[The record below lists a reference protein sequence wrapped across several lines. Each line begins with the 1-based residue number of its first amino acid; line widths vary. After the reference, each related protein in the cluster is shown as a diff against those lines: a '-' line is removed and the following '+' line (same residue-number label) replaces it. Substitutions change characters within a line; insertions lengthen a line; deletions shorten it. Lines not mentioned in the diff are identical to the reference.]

1 MATPAPQPPA
11 HRPDPRPVAPTT
23 TTVRVYKQ
31 APVGSP
37 KGTKPSPAGSLEVPL
52 GGKQESDDAVR
63 TTVVAAVAKYI
74 GCTPQ
79 QVQISHA
86 VGGGFVAYVAP
97 KRG

>member
-1 MATPAPQPPA
+1 M
-11 HRPDPRPVAPTT
+11 
-23 TTVRVYKQ
+23 
-31 APVGSP
+31 
-37 KGTKPSPAGSLEVPL
+37 PL